1 MRYGNNVDAVGLLN
15 STVLSKK
22 EKTPFRRGPFRS
34 CCRAFDLQKLH
45 LGKQFYTGF

>member
-22 EKTPFRRGPFRS
+22 RENSVPARTVPILLPGI
-34 CCRAFDLQKLH
+34 
-45 LGKQFYTGF
+45 